1 MDSSRKDKV
10 LNKNYNPTTTAPVKG
25 LYTNERNE
33 KLPFKVRF
41 WFNVGPTNEAVAAES
56 CKPFI

>member
-1 MDSSRKDKV
+1 MYWIDDVTAFKV
-10 LNKNYNPTTTAPVKG
+10 VTLNVPLT
-25 LYTNERNE
+25 
-33 KLPFKVRF
+33 VRF